1 MKKQSSLI
9 YPWLIRIK
17 HSYYGGD
24 VYCGYCGSQMFSR
37 YEIHMELCPNC
48 FERLVKCFP
57 KLKYAEIEKKDLTA
71 RNIEDEG
78 KDEFEKLI
86 DDEIRFWSITKS
98 QIPPN
103 IKVFPKELTISTE
116 NFFDIVREYVLFE
129 LKFLKDKFNDIKW
142 KRETIGKEGK

>member
-57 KLKYAEIEKKDLTA
+57 KLKSVEVEKKDLTQDDRA
-71 RNIEDEG
+71 KN
-78 KDEFEKLI
+78 EFEKLI
-86 DDEIRFWSITKS
+86 DDEIKFWSATKS
-98 QIPPN
+98 HIPPN
-103 IKVFPKELTISTE
+103 IKVFPEKLTLSTKEL
-116 NFFDIVREYVLFE
+116 FDIVREYVLFE
-129 LKFLKDKFNDIKW
+129 LKILKD
-142 KRETIGKEGK
+142 RLGKKI

>member
-37 YEIHMELCPNC
+37 YEIHIELCPNC

-57 KLKYAEIEKKDLTA
+57 KLKSVEVEKKDLTQDDRA
-71 RNIEDEG
+71 KN
-78 KDEFEKLI
+78 EFEKLI
-86 DDEIRFWSITKS
+86 DDEIKFWSVTKS
-98 QIPPN
+98 HIPPN
-103 IKVFPKELTISTE
+103 IKVFPEKLTLSTKEL
-116 NFFDIVREYVLFE
+116 FDIVREYVLFE
-129 LKFLKDKFNDIKW
+129 LKTLKD
-142 KRETIGKEGK
+142 RLGKKI